1 MDVHITHF
9 QRIIFILP
17 CTNLFVEQH
26 SRCSAGSWLSCSL
39 LKDNLL
45 SHLKFKTKVIFKK
58 TDVKLVTTM
67 YGCSEVLKALYRCTH
82 TDLTVLH
89 QSSSNMLGWIWK
101 LLSVYVHVVYLE
113 PCHHQVWSN
122 WWKSLLSPVRP
133 SLSRLRGNGG
143 RMGACVLI

>member
-9 QRIIFILP
+9 QRIYFHTSLHKPLCRTTLP
-17 CTNLFVEQH
+17 VLRRQ
-26 SRCSAGSWLSCSL
+26 LSCSL

-113 PCHHQVWSN
+113 LCHHQVWSN
-122 WWKSLLSPVRP
+122 WWKSPLSPVRP